1 MQGHGLPSAPLLF
14 KAVRDVKRWVIA
26 LPPRGEL
33 HLDAAAA
40 KAVRRG
46 RHSREDVFAAGLKP
60 DGVIVSDGI
69 DEFDQGDAVRLMDEA
84 GVEFGRGVVNYS
96 SAQARK
102 LCGCRSE
109 EVAELLGNDGPQE
122 LVSRQNLAVTAP
134 LPPEA

>member
-1 MQGHGLPSAPLLF
+1 MQGHDLPSAPLPS

-33 HLDAAAA
+33 HLDAGAT

-46 RHSREDVFAAGLKP
+46 LANVFAAGLKP

-69 DEFDQGDAVRLMDEA
+69 DGFDQGDAVRLMDEA
-84 GVEFGRGVVNYS
+84 GVEFGRGVINYS

-102 LCGCRSE
+102 LCGCCSE

-122 LVSRQNLAVTAP
+122 LVSRQNIAVTAP